1 MGPVTGSTTPR
12 ACIFDMD
19 GVLVDSG
26 SHHRAA
32 WQALLDELGATPAA
46 AEFWRLTIGRP
57 AEEAVP
63 LVLGRSVP
71 ADEARHVAF
80 RKRELYLRLARRGVQ
95 AVPGVQAFV
104 ADLVQRG
111 VPRGVAT
118 SATRRDVDRILR
130 QLDLRLY
137 FDVIVSVEDV
147 VWGKPDPEVYILA
160 ARRLRVPPEAC
171 LVLEDSLV
179 GVQAA
184 RRAGMRAVGVSTAH
198 DESELRRA
206 GAECVIGDFEG
217 LTWTTLTAG

>member
-1 MGPVTGSTTPR
+1 MRAVTGSTTPR

-63 LVLGRSVP
+63 LVLGRSLSE
-71 ADEARHVAF
+71 DEARHVAF
-80 RKRELYLRLARRGVQ
+80 RKRELYLRLARGVQ

-104 ADLVQRG
+104 ADLAERG
-111 VPRGVAT
+111 VPRAVAT
-118 SATRRDVDRILR
+118 SATRRDVERILR

-137 FDVIVSVEDV
+137 FEVIVSVEDV
-147 VWGKPDPEVYILA
+147 VWGKPDPEVYVLA

-179 GVQAA
+179 GVEAA

-198 DESELRRA
+198 DEGELRRA

-217 LTWTTLTAG
+217 LTWTTLTAA